1 MNNNGTQS
9 NGGGSGG
16 GRRNRNVELRT
27 RQNHD
32 HNRPNEPPAPRLSAH
47 EIRQSQQETTISNFS
62 SSELTYNV
70 ASDNKIG
77 YEVEEIITELGDPES
92 GVKKLREIMNF
103 PSMSCDAGLDSG
115 VLSFQH
121 VILPLLGLFTRTAIT
136 ECILEKYVLAI
147 FTVVYENLD
156 SFLYNN
162 VMKMLETLVQ
172 RNSVCDS
179 RVSEDVL
186 LSRERYTFI
195 PSSLGIFFLIH

>member
-62 SSELTYNV
+62 SSELTYNGSDKLVFITNGEPIKTIWKRILKKNKPLDPKDIKMFIGSALV

-77 YEVEEIITELGDPES
+77 YEVEE
-92 GVKKLREIMNF
+92 N
-103 PSMSCDAGLDSG
+103 
-115 VLSFQH
+115 
-121 VILPLLGLFTRTAIT
+121 
-136 ECILEKYVLAI
+136 
-147 FTVVYENLD
+147 
-156 SFLYNN
+156 YN
-162 VMKMLETLVQ
+162 
-172 RNSVCDS
+172 
-179 RVSEDVL
+179 
-186 LSRERYTFI
+186 
-195 PSSLGIFFLIH
+195 